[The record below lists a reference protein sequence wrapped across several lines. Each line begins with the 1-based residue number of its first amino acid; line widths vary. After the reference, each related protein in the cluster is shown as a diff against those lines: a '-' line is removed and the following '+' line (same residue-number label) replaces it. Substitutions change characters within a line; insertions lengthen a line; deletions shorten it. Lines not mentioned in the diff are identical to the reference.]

1 MGSAP
6 IGADLFALTL
16 DGVERAAALV
26 SAWPQAHRA
35 LRPLCRGGDCGFL
48 G

>member
-16 DGVERAAALV
+16 DGVERA
-26 SAWPQAHRA
+26 